1 MTRLLPLSLIAAA
14 GPALAHPGHIATEA
28 GHSHAVAVVAIAA
41 AAMIAAAMIAAGAV
55 ARALVQRRRR
65 RAAHG

>member
-1 MTRLLPLSLIAAA
+1 MTRILPLALIALA

-28 GHSHAVAVVAIAA
+28 GHSHTIAVLAIV
-41 AAMIAAAMIAAGAV
+41 AAAMIAAGAV
-55 ARALVQRRRR
+55 ARALVRRRRR